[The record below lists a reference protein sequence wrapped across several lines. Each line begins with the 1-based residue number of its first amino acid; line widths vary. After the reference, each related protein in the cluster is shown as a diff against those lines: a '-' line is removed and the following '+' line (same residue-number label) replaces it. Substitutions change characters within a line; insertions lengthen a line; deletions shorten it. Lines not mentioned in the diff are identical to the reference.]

1 MSKSLENTPSILGRL
16 RRAARLSPA
25 EWLAFFQAWS
35 WLLFFD
41 VALRLRPFPELQ
53 AFAARLTSL
62 PTPSPEQIASLI
74 RRLMVAVDRARY
86 NHLYPMTCLRRA
98 LTLQKLLAKRGIA
111 VELKIGV
118 RKQDGQLSAHAW
130 LEFQGQPLGE
140 AETIT
145 ETFAAF
151 QK

>member
-1 MSKSLENTPSILGRL
+1 MLGKL
-16 RRAARLSPA
+16 RSASRLSPA
-25 EWLAFFQAWS
+25 D
-35 WLLFFD
+35 WLLFVQAWVWLLLFD
-41 VALRLRPFPELQ
+41 LKLRTLPFSDLQ
-53 AFAARLTSL
+53 TFAARLTPL
-62 PTPSPEQIASLI
+62 PTPSPEQTGDLI

-98 LTLQKLLAKRGIA
+98 LTLQKLLAKRGIP

-145 ETFAAF
+145 EKFAAF